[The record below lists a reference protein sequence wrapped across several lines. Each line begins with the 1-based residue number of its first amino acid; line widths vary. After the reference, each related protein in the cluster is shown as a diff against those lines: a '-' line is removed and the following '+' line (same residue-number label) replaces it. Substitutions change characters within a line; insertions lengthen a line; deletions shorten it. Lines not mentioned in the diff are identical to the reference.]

1 MAPVKEFGNSIMTLS
16 TNLAHRRAPMANP
29 YYEAVDQMEKMGVED
44 EYIQGWESGYLGMPQ
59 REEQRLTEA
68 YEAGY
73 ADGKSRSTASFAN
86 WVKK

>member
-1 MAPVKEFGNSIMTLS
+1 MPYS
-16 TNLAHRRAPMANP
+16 NP

-73 ADGKSRSTASFAN
+73 ADGKAKNTANFGN

>member
-1 MAPVKEFGNSIMTLS
+1 MAYS
-16 TNLAHRRAPMANP
+16 NP
-29 YYEAVDQMEKMGVED
+29 YYEAVDNMEKMGVED
-44 EYIQGWESGYLGMPQ
+44 EYIQGWEAGYLGMPQ

-73 ADGKSRSTASFAN
+73 ADGKSKNTGNFAS

>member
-1 MAPVKEFGNSIMTLS
+1 MP
-16 TNLAHRRAPMANP
+16 NP
-29 YYEAVDQMEKMGVED
+29 YYEAVDKMEKMGVED
-44 EYIQGWESGYLGMPQ
+44 EYIQGWEAGYLGMPQ

-73 ADGKSRSTASFAN
+73 ADGKAKSAANFGN

>member
-1 MAPVKEFGNSIMTLS
+1 VS
-16 TNLAHRRAPMANP
+16 TISELRRGTMPNP
-29 YYEAVDQMEKMGVED
+29 YYEAVDKMEKMGVED
-44 EYIQGWESGYLGMPQ
+44 EYIQGWEAGYLGMPQ

-73 ADGKSRSTASFAN
+73 ADGKGKQTANFGN